1 MVQQERIGLGV
12 SRAKKR
18 SKRTQEIEMQA
29 HLGDTAGLVA
39 DDCNKASIAMK
50 LESEIFLVS
59 SAHKNYVYT
68 VP

>member
-1 MVQQERIGLGV
+1 
-12 SRAKKR
+12 
-18 SKRTQEIEMQA
+18 MQA

-39 DDCNKASIAMK
+39 DDCNKASIAIK

-68 VP
+68 VLQSIKCAIAVCVKKNGYT